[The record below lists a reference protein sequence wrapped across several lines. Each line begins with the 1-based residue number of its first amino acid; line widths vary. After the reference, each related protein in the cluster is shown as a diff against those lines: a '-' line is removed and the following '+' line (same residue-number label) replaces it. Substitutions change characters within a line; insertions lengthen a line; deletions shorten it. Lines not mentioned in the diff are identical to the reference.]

1 VADNNITWSHHNP
14 VRVVASSL
22 EGLAAHIPV
31 GTHVLLVTS
40 AGFVRRGVT
49 DRIAAALPG
58 RQITVFDDARPNPDL
73 RDLDVAT
80 MRLRSC
86 GIGLVLALG
95 GGSAIDA
102 AKALSVTLP
111 SAVDS
116 PLAQAFRGGDMPAWE
131 RRLPLVVI
139 PTTSGAGAEVTPFA
153 TVWDHEQHRK
163 HSLAGPLMFP
173 DVAFLDASLT
183 LTLPEQETLF
193 PGLDTVSHALESLWN
208 RNCTPVSRALALQ
221 SLALSTQA
229 LAGAVDQPANIAHRR
244 DMQSASLLSGMAI
257 SQTRTAIAHSISY
270 PITTHF
276 GVPHGL
282 ACSFTLPV
290 LLRKNLDTMPLCA
303 PERQILTSVL
313 QMLLEFDMPKRMRN
327 YLALEDLRPL
337 HAEMFTPG
345 RADNYKGVDFGPV
358 ATLLDE
364 SLG

>member
-183 LTLPEQETLF
+183 VTLPEQETLF